1 MELSKNQK
9 EDVVIVSIKGEVDAV
24 TGPDLDNF
32 LKEQLGEQKNFIA
45 DFSNVDFISSAGLR
59 VLLAMIKE
67 TRQIGGDF
75 RLAGVQEKIYRVL
88 KISGFVGIL
97 KIYPDLQ
104 AAIESYSE

>member
-1 MELSKNQK
+1 
-9 EDVVIVSIKGEVDAV
+9 
-24 TGPDLDNF
+24 
-32 LKEQLGEQKNFIA
+32 
-45 DFSNVDFISSAGLR
+45 
-59 VLLAMIKE
+59 MIKE